1 MKTYYSF
8 FVESNSSSQPST
20 PRGRSSHRSNDSTI
34 SKCSDCRHKCD
45 NKPSSDLDNH
55 DDFDDDS
62 GILNEILNEGE
73 NSGSESNEGLRNLSD
88 SLSSGSDSGF
98 YHARGTSWINISY
111 LIFIIVMTHF
121 TLIHEYTNYFSRNEI
136 QMSPLWS

>member
-1 MKTYYSF
+1 MIYIKTYYSF

-73 NSGSESNEGLRNLSD
+73 NSGSESNEGMRNLSD

-98 YHARGTSWINISY
+98 YHARGTNG
-111 LIFIIVMTHF
+111 L
-121 TLIHEYTNYFSRNEI
+121 TNFN
-136 QMSPLWS
+136 

>member
-1 MKTYYSF
+1 MIYFLWWYILKHIIF

-73 NSGSESNEGLRNLSD
+73 NSGSESNEGMRNLSD

-98 YHARGTSWINISY
+98 YHARGTNG
-111 LIFIIVMTHF
+111 L
-121 TLIHEYTNYFSRNEI
+121 TNFNWYS
-136 QMSPLWS
+136 L

>member
-1 MKTYYSF
+1 MYIKTYCFHF

-20 PRGRSSHRSNDSTI
+20 PRARSSHRSNDSTI

-45 NKPSSDLDNH
+45 TKTSSDLDNH

-62 GILNEILNEGE
+62 GILNELLNEGE
-73 NSGSESNEGLRNLSD
+73 NSGSESNEGMRNLSD

-98 YHARGTSWINISY
+98 YHARGTKWIRNI
-111 LIFIIVMTHF
+111 
-121 TLIHEYTNYFSRNEI
+121 
-136 QMSPLWS
+136 